1 MSLPLSLKQLTLNH
15 NNEIAAN
22 STSVLRHTLTVSLH
36 SRVMNHST
44 PLATLLSSVLILLG
58 TGCKHTEPYD
68 AAVYT
73 IFGPVAVAA
82 MPGYAFAEGTR
93 ILSESGKK
101 RVYLPAGL
109 TEAQVE
115 EQIAQL
121 PGQSRRRIHWK
132 KDGTQLWRVT
142 R

>member
-1 MSLPLSLKQLTLNH
+1 
-15 NNEIAAN
+15 
-22 STSVLRHTLTVSLH
+22 
-36 SRVMNHST
+36 MNHSKH
-44 PLATLLSSVLILLG
+44 LAALLLSLVLLVG
-58 TGCKHTEPYD
+58 TGCKHTDPYD
-68 AAVYT
+68 AAVYS
-73 IFGPVAVAA
+73 IFGPVAIAA

-115 EQIAQL
+115 EQIARL
-121 PGQSRRRIHWK
+121 PGKSGRRIHWK

-142 R
+142 RGDVIVYAKLKDGMTLEYSE

>member
-1 MSLPLSLKQLTLNH
+1 M
-15 NNEIAAN
+15 
-22 STSVLRHTLTVSLH
+22 
-36 SRVMNHST
+36 
-44 PLATLLSSVLILLG
+44 LLVFCS
-58 TGCKHTEPYD
+58 GCKHTDPYD
-68 AAVYT
+68 VAVYS
-73 IFGPVAVAA
+73 IFGPVAIAA

-121 PGQSRRRIHWK
+121 PGQNRRRIHWK

-142 R
+142 RGNVIVYAKLHDGMTLEYSE